1 MLMLF
6 KFFMK
11 YTRTNIVT
19 IKIEEQSL
27 QLFDLTVLVA
37 FYDAL
42 AWPSAST
49 MSVIKFSFK
58 RGPPKK
64 CGFHTLSHFHIK
76 KAGILLKRFQLFLLF
91 DLCQFSGNFLSL
103 VQMLLPSPVTP
114 DLGHMKGISD
124 SL

>member
-11 YTRTNIVT
+11 CTRTNIVT

-42 AWPSAST
+42 AWPSAFT
-49 MSVIKFSFK
+49 MSIIKFSFK
-58 RGPPKK
+58 RGPPTK
-64 CGFHTLSHFHIK
+64 CKISHIK
-76 KAGILLKRFQLFLLF
+76 S
-91 DLCQFSGNFLSL
+91 FSHKKSRN
-103 VQMLLPSPVTP
+103 PS
-114 DLGHMKGISD
+114 
-124 SL
+124 